1 MKKLVLSVLFVSSMM
16 SAQRMDVVKGNF
28 DFLND
33 QKEINVQFDYSEL
46 TLMKENKSEATY
58 VEERTRDLN
67 EKHKNV
73 GDIWAKKWEASKELS
88 WNPKFLELV
97 NVVLSKKDVD
107 VSFQEGLTAAPYTLI
122 VKSVWI
128 YPGWDVMMM
137 KQPAKVTTLLTFVE
151 TGNPTNVL
159 AEITSKDAPG
169 DQWGNNFS
177 NETRIGEGYAK
188 TGKSLAQRLL
198 KSVYR

>member
-28 DFLND
+28 DFLKD

-107 VSFQEGLTAAPYTLI
+107 VSFQEGLIAAPYTLI

-151 TGNPTNVL
+151 TRNPTNVL